1 MKNTLLITVV
11 IIVSVV
17 FCSCSG
23 ADTPSAETAAPASTS
38 VESTTAAETLP
49 EPKLPDVKYN
59 GEAVNFLVRGEK
71 AQPTNGSHEIYAE
84 EENGEAINDAV
95 FRRNAYVEDKYDV
108 KITETAA
115 DDTVEAVRSSVQ
127 SADQAFRVVMIRPNR
142 AITAAAD
149 GLLCN
154 LFTVPHI
161 NLTAPWWDVNAVETL
176 PVCGKLYFVTGDINI
191 MDNNSV
197 WTAMFNK
204 KLYTDYG
211 LAFPYEAVKN
221 GTWTLDR
228 FLTDAKVGGKDLD
241 GDGVMTEKDQY
252 GLIMAKENIY
262 PLIVA
267 GGQRITQTDKNGSP
281 ALAPDI
287 ETIHTL
293 IDKIIKATSDESLT
307 LFAERYQGKGYAN
320 VWSEVMRES
329 FRQGRVLLYVSG
341 SLSSTYLRDMEDEFG
356 ILPLPKKDE
365 AQSDYHTWMNNNNS
379 STFAIPVSN
388 DKLEMTCVISEA
400 LAARSMTTLTPAY
413 YEITLSGKVARDAD
427 SVEMLT
433 IILNSVVFD
442 LANIYD
448 FGGINGIFS
457 NGSMTG
463 ENTFASDWASKVE
476 AANTALA
483 SLIEKYKTL
492 P

>member
-1 MKNTLLITVV
+1 M
-11 IIVSVV
+11 IIVFVLLLA
-17 FCSCSG
+17 FLCGCESG
-23 ADTPSAETAAPASTS
+23 DKPSAETTSPTVTESENTPAT
-38 VESTTAAETLP
+38 ETVP

-59 GEAVNFLVRGEK
+59 GATVNFLVRGEK
-71 AQPTNGSHEIYAE
+71 AQPTNWSHEIYAE
-84 EENGEAINDAV
+84 EETGEAINDAV
-95 FRRNAYVEDKYDV
+95 FRRNAYVEEKYDV

-115 DDTVEAVRSSVQ
+115 DDTVDAVRSSVQ
-127 SADQAFRVVMIRPNR
+127 AADQAFAVVMIRPNR

-154 LFTVPHI
+154 LFTVPHFD
-161 NLTAPWWDVNAVETL
+161 LTAPWWDANAVESL
-176 PVCGKLYFVTGDINI
+176 PICGKLYYVTGDINI
-191 MDNNSV
+191 MDNNAI

-252 GLIMAKENIY
+252 GLIMAKENVY
-262 PLIVA
+262 PLVISC
-267 GGQRITQTDKNGSP
+267 GQRITKTDKSGTP
-281 ALAPDI
+281 ALDPDI
-287 ETIHTL
+287 EAIHGL
-293 IDKIIKATSDESLT
+293 LDKILKVTADTSMT
-307 LFAERYQGKGYAN
+307 LMAERYQGKGYSN

-329 FRQGRVLLYVSG
+329 FRQGRGLLYVSG
-341 SLSSTYLRDMEDEFG
+341 ILSSTYLRDMEDEFG
-356 ILPLPKKDE
+356 IVPLPKKDE
-365 AQSDYHTWMNNNNS
+365 AQSGYYTWMSNNNS
-379 STFAIPVSN
+379 SSFTIPASN

-400 LAARSMTTLTPAY
+400 LAAKSMTTLTPAY
-413 YEITLSGKVARDAD
+413 YEIALSGKVARDAD

-442 LANIYD
+442 PANIYD
-448 FGGINGIFS
+448 FGGINSIFAK
-457 NGSMTG
+457 GSLTG
-463 ENTFASDWASKVE
+463 ENTFASDWASISG
-476 AANTALA
+476 AAKTALTT
-483 SLIEKYKTL
+483 LIEKYKTL